1 MDSLPEGTG
10 FEPPVARGKS
20 PTLRVS
26 VLFRS
31 DSSVGGEPTRGIE
44 RLVVSRGTDGSNPV
58 PSSAESATNQSPGV
72 WASAL
77 DQWVE
82 LTNNTRMTIVEIHP
96 FAVPGCR
103 EVRTKALCQADVV
116 RFRQHRRRD
125 GGPLVTP

>member
-1 MDSLPEGTG
+1 MKFPVFSLLTGLPET
-10 FEPPVARGKS
+10 
-20 PTLRVS
+20 
-26 VLFRS
+26 
-31 DSSVGGEPTRGIE
+31 SSLLTA
-44 RLVVSRGTDGSNPV
+44 S
-58 PSSAESATNQSPGV
+58 SSAESATNQSPGV